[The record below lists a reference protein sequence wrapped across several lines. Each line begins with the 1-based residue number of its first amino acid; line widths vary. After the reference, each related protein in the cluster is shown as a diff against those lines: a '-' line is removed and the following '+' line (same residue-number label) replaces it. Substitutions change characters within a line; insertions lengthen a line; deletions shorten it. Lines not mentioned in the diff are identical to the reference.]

1 VSCIPERF
9 LRIRA
14 PILDMMMNT
23 ATPMPIEKPMMAL
36 SPSMALFCDADDCK
50 TGFNGDVERME
61 DVGIRVTL
69 TKIVVVLLTYEWC
82 RVVIV
87 VAGRSSDM

>member
-1 VSCIPERF
+1 
-9 LRIRA
+9 
-14 PILDMMMNT
+14 
-23 ATPMPIEKPMMAL
+23 
-36 SPSMALFCDADDCK
+36 MALFCDADDCK